1 MVKTMTLN
9 EIKEKLSS
17 IHNGSMF
24 RVAYKSEPKV
34 KAIYSKKGISV
45 VKFSKSVVRTG
56 VNYNNMKA
64 VIAKRSAPDYVEP
77 APRENNNEWI
87 VPNKI
92 LFNTKTNKYSVRFGL
107 CGICKPHSEYKAYD
121 VNGNEIPF
129 DKDYVIDSYWT
140 PSNEKT
146 PIINLKIDNII
157 SIG

>member
-1 MVKTMTLN
+1 MTLN

-17 IHNGSMF
+17 IHNGSMH
-24 RVAYKSEPKV
+24 RVSYKSKPTV
-34 KAIYSKKGISV
+34 KAAYGKKGITV
-45 VKFSKSVVRTG
+45 VKYTNGVMRTG
-56 VNYNNMKA
+56 FNYNNMKE
-64 VIAKRSAPDYVEP
+64 VIAKRSAPDYVAP

-107 CGICKPHSEYKAYD
+107 CKICKPHSEYKAYD

-129 DKDYVIDSYWT
+129 DKEYVIDSYWK
-140 PSNEKT
+140 PLSEGT
-146 PIINLKIDNII
+146 PIININIDNIV